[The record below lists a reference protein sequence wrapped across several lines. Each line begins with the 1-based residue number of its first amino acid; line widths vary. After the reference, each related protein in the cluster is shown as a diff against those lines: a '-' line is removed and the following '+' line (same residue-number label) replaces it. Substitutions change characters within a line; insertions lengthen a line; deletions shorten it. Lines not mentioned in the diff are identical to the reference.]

1 MRTDGRVTV
10 FSPGGKFE
18 ACVKPYTICLVG
30 QHADIDSG
38 SGFVYPF
45 YPTTG
50 RQDAPLIFAEN
61 ACNPVDLTLV
71 YQEFPLD

>member
-1 MRTDGRVTV
+1 MRTDGRVTII
-10 FSPGGKFE
+10 SLGTKFV

-30 QHADIDSG
+30 QHAVIDYE
-38 SGFVYPF
+38 SGFVCI
-45 YPTTG
+45 PTTA
-50 RQDAPLIFAEN
+50 RQNDPIFAEN